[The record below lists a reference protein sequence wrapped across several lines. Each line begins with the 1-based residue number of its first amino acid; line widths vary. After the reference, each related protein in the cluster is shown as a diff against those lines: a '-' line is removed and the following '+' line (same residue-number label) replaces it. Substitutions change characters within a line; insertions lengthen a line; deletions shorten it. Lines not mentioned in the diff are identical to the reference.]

1 MQDFVPE
8 NHIYV
13 HTTGHAYYEDLKNI
27 CQLLEP
33 KILIPIHTEKPSVFE
48 DIKFRECKIQMY
60 EDGKEIIV

>member
-13 HTTGHAYYEDLKNI
+13 HTTGHVYYEDLKNI
-27 CQLLEP
+27 CQLVEP